1 MTANHFHSYSQSY
14 PRKLRRGAAQV
25 SAAQGLVFVVA
36 LVCLAVI
43 FNVYQAN
50 SHPLRALPTAL
61 PNSSRSQAKLMQNVA
76 IWQASLHKR
85 NITLSCPYLGHDY
98 VARLDL
104 PPRRVV
110 TLDAWDYNSEAM
122 EARNAYINL
131 ANARSVARVSNPT
144 GCMVHVFDSTGE
156 EVARANQ
163 FGVVTSQFAPIPGS

>member
-1 MTANHFHSYSQSY
+1 VTANHSRNYSRNYS
-14 PRKLRRGAAQV
+14 RKFRRGAWQV
-25 SAAQGLVFVVA
+25 SVAQWLVFVVA

-76 IWQASLHKR
+76 IWQASLQKR